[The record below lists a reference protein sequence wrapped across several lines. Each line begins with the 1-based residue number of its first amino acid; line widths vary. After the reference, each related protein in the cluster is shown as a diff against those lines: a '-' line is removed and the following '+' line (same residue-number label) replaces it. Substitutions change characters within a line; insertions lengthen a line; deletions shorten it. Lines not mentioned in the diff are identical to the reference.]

1 MLDMNAL
8 NNLWWGKHGERTDP
22 RSVEF
27 GWAASTLCAEALE
40 DARACLHPLIRNT
53 EARLLSQRI
62 EFVRAFKHSLEQ
74 RIAQKL
80 AAWQPGVQAVY
91 SYEESWV
98 ESRER
103 WDGSIH
109 LLVRV
114 PRLLRAVGSLG
125 KNLDKSLVEPLKQ
138 LGWSRFQKRH
148 SVLDVQQVTSSEL
161 RHGIGYGAMFSAVH
175 SRPVRVWSLKGRA

>member
-1 MLDMNAL
+1 MNAL
-8 NNLWWGKHGERTDP
+8 NNSGWGKHVEYADHP
-22 RSVEF
+22 RVEF
-27 GWAASTLCAEALE
+27 AQAANALCAKALE
-40 DARACLHPLIRNT
+40 DARARLHPLIRST
-53 EARLLSQRI
+53 DVRLLSQRT
-62 EFVRAFKHSLEQ
+62 EFVQVFKRSLEL

-91 SYEESWV
+91 SYDESWM

-109 LLVRV
+109 LLVKV
-114 PRLLRAVGSLG
+114 PRLLSAVRSLG
-125 KNLDKSLVEPLKQ
+125 KNLDKSLVEHLKQ

-175 SRPVRVWSLKGRA
+175 SRPVKVWPLKGGA

>member
-1 MLDMNAL
+1 M
-8 NNLWWGKHGERTDP
+8 
-22 RSVEF
+22 EF
-27 GWAASTLCAEALE
+27 GWAASTLCAKALE
-40 DARACLHPLIRNT
+40 DARTCLHPLIRNT

-62 EFVRAFKHSLEQ
+62 EFVRALKSSLEQ

-109 LLVRV
+109 LLVKV
-114 PRLLRAVGSLG
+114 PRLVSTVRSLG
-125 KNLDKSLVEPLKQ
+125 KNLDKGLVEHLKQ
-138 LGWSRFQKRH
+138 LGWSRFQRRH

-175 SRPVRVWSLKGRA
+175 SRPVRVWPIKTGTDNK

>member
-1 MLDMNAL
+1 MNAL
-8 NNLWWGKHGERTDP
+8 NNLRWGKHVEHADP
-22 RSVEF
+22 LPMEF
-27 GWAASTLCAEALE
+27 SQAASSLCAKALE

-53 EARLLSQRI
+53 EVRLLGQRI
-62 EFVRAFKHSLEQ
+62 EFVRAFKRSLEQ

-80 AAWQPGVQAVY
+80 ASWQPGVHAVY
-91 SYEESWV
+91 SYDESWM

-109 LLVRV
+109 LLVKV
-114 PRLLRAVGSLG
+114 PRLLSAVRSLG
-125 KNLDKSLVEPLKQ
+125 TNLDKSFVGHLKQ

-175 SRPVRVWSLKGRA
+175 SRPVRVWPIKTRIDNK